1 MAKKGQKF
9 KSCSEET
16 KAEVL
21 RKYLEEY
28 IPSSVLE
35 EEYGIPQKTIRNLA
49 SKLKQGKNVLVD
61 HRQFSSGI
69 LTFCLH
75 HNPTTKIFRAFSWGM
90 KRGAELYSKSSSTF
104 FRFLRKSDF
113 AEGVEM
119 GEKTWYNNKK

>member
-9 KSCSEET
+9 KSYSEET

-35 EEYGIPQKTIRNLA
+35 EEYGIPQKTIRNWA

-61 HRQFSSGI
+61 HRQFSSGRPPKDEDKIDYKERYEI
-69 LTFCLH
+69 LKKYLAVL
-75 HNPTTKIFRAFSWGM
+75 KAQR
-90 KRGAELYSKSSSTF
+90 E
-104 FRFLRKSDF
+104 RK
-113 AEGVEM
+113 
-119 GEKTWYNNKK
+119 